1 MSRPTEPLDPQERAL
16 AEALARLPA
25 IDPPPTLDARVLAQ
39 ARAALAE
46 AAPAAPPRRRLRPWW
61 LSAGLGTAAA
71 ATLVAGIA
79 WQAGI
84 FDTPF
89 GSSLPVPRER
99 APLTEAA
106 PASDAVPVDLSHR
119 ARSRPAVSAEAPAE
133 AAREPEA
140 AAPPPPAP
148 PAPPAPAAPATPA
161 AAVAPPVHSAPPPAP
176 AAPAPLR
183 QRREEQ
189 AAAAP
194 ERAAIATEGSTLDA
208 VQVSGTRLKASAPA
222 GLPHW
227 SQDEQLAPED
237 WLERVRERVRQGDRP
252 GAIRSLRLFQHRHPS
267 HALPDDLVRLLAG

>member
-25 IDPPPTLDARVLAQ
+25 IDPPPALDARVLAQ

-84 FDTPF
+84 FNVPF

-99 APLTEAA
+99 APLAEPA

-119 ARSRPAVSAEAPAE
+119 ARSRPAISAEAPAE

-140 AAPPPPAP
+140 AATPSPTPPAP
-148 PAPPAPAAPATPA
+148 AAPAAPATPA
-161 AAVAPPVHSAPPPAP
+161 AAVAPARSAPPPP
-176 AAPAPLR
+176 PAPLQ

-189 AAAAP
+189 AAAMP
-194 ERAAIATEGSTLDA
+194 ERTAIATEGSTLDA

-252 GAIRSLRLFQHRHPS
+252 GAIRSLRLFELRHPLL
-267 HALPDDLVRLLAG
+267 AVPNDLVPLLAG